1 MNQYRNNKIE
11 RVAAYIRVSTQ
22 EQKMHGYSLDAQK
35 MKLIAYAKK
44 HNLKIVEW
52 YTDEGVSG
60 RKLIR
65 KRPELQRMIEDAE
78 SGRFDRIIFVKLDR
92 FFRSVAEYHECMKR
106 ITPVTWTATEEDYD
120 LSTSNGRML
129 VNMRLSIAEQ
139 EADIKSERIRIV
151 NDYKVSTGQPLVGD
165 QCLPFGFM
173 VGRDLKTGRKS
184 VVKDPEDAPI
194 LEDIIEKYMTH
205 QSRRKILT
213 YLHTKYNIS
222 MKYNTLVNLL
232 SNTMLYGE
240 YRGNPTYCEPY
251 IDKKTFDMIQTL
263 AKTNIKANTAEDR
276 TYIFSGLILC
286 PECGRKLN
294 GSIHYCRNRYNVRYE
309 YKKYRCQGNTLD
321 NRCSFNKRISES
333 TIEKMLLA
341 NIEKYLDDAKIES
354 FSIED
359 AESERIPKYDIAAIN
374 EQIDR
379 LNYAWQEGRI
389 RTVEKYDEQ
398 YNALM
403 EKLEKAEEE
412 QGKIVVKDFT
422 KIETILES
430 GWREIYKNLEDEYK
444 RAFWRSFIQ
453 SIEIYWTTDKKEI
466 TKVNFF

>member
-1 MNQYRNNKIE
+1 MNRIRSGKVE

-22 EQKMHGYSLDAQK
+22 EQKMHGYSLDAQR

-78 SGRFDRIIFVKLDR
+78 AGMFERIIFVKLDR

-106 ITPVTWTATEEDYD
+106 ITPVTWTATEESYD

-165 QCLPFGFM
+165 CSLPFGFM
-173 VGRDLKTGRKS
+173 VGKDLNTGRKN

-194 LEDIIEKYMTH
+194 LEDIIEKYLIH
-205 QSRRKILT
+205 QSRRKILA

-222 MKYNTLVNLL
+222 MKYNTLAKLL

-240 YRGNPTYCEPY
+240 YRGNPHYCEPY
-251 IDKKTFDMIQTL
+251 IDKETFDKLQQ
-263 AKTNIKANTAEDR
+263 AVKTNIKENTADR
-276 TYIFSGLILC
+276 TYLFTGLIVC
-286 PECGRKLN
+286 PECGCNLKGGMHHCTN
-294 GSIHYCRNRYNVRYE
+294 KYKKKYV
-309 YKKYRCQGNTLD
+309 YKKYRCQNHARNVD
-321 NRCSFNKRISES
+321 CDFKKVISES

-341 NIEKYLDDAKIES
+341 NIEKYLEDAKILS
-354 FSIED
+354 ASIED
-359 AESERIPKYDIAAIN
+359 ADETRIPKYDIEAIN
-374 EQIDR
+374 GEIDR
-379 LNYAWQEGRI
+379 LNYSWQEGRI
-389 RTVEKYDEQ
+389 RTVEQYDKQ

-412 QGKIVVKDFT
+412 QKTIVVKDFT

-430 GWREIYKNLEDEYK
+430 GWKDIYKNLEDEYK
-444 RAFWRSFIQ
+444 RAFWRSFIR
-453 SIEIYWTTDKKEI
+453 SIEIHWTTEKKEI